1 MSELNDLMKK
11 ILIHIYKYGPDNPWY
26 MARRLLGESG
36 WAPKYNEDE
45 IDAACRKL
53 EEMGYLVRFQG
64 ALKKSVTSS
73 VKPWL
78 KVKAKELG
86 HKPKGIY
93 FDLSKEGRRIASDLY
108 KEYKRSLEP
117 ASSNKSNQKTNKK
130 KS

>member
-1 MSELNDLMKK
+1 MPELDELMQK

-45 IDAACRKL
+45 IDEKCRQL
-53 EEMGYLVRFQG
+53 EQMGYLIRFQG

-93 FDLSKEGRRIASDLY
+93 FDLSKEGRKVASQLY
-108 KEYKRSLEP
+108 KEYKRKEDE
-117 ASSNKSNQKTNKK
+117 KK
-130 KS
+130 QNAKKHK